1 MVMNT
6 SGEPSATPKIRIRGT
21 STINGNKAPVWVVD
35 GVILEQNVPITASE
49 LNSEDAEYLIGN
61 AISGISPQ
69 DIESITVLKDAS
81 ATAIYGVKAANGVIV
96 LTTKKGRAGKPTVS
110 YYGEVVVNER
120 PSYRNFDRMNSAE
133 RMQLSK
139 EIFEQGLSY
148 NSNISL
154 DPDDSYEGLLNELV
168 NRRMSQ
174 EEFALRSKEMANRNT
189 DWFDVL
195 FRNSLQQVHSL
206 SLSSGSERSRFYA
219 SLSYFNDAGWTLADK
234 VNRYTA
240 NMNASFDIKPWISVN
255 LLTTNSLRMQKAPG
269 TNSRRTNAVDGTFE
283 RDFDINPF
291 SYALNTSRAMRAYD
305 DDGNYEYYMMNYTPF
320 SILNELDNNRLKINM
335 MDTKFQAEL
344 EVRPLKG
351 LEIKALGAVR
361 YVKTTREHRIHEQS
375 NAAEAYRSAS
385 NAYIRKYN
393 KFLYDD
399 PERPGYPKEV
409 VMPKG
414 GF

>member
-1 MVMNT
+1 MDHLE
-6 SGEPSATPKIRIRGT
+6 SGNQRFHP
-21 STINGNKAPVWVVD
+21 
-35 GVILEQNVPITASE
+35 
-49 LNSEDAEYLIGN
+49 Y
-61 AISGISPQ
+61 
-69 DIESITVLKDAS
+69 
-81 ATAIYGVKAANGVIV
+81 
-96 LTTKKGRAGKPTVS
+96 AGSSRDQQP
-110 YYGEVVVNER
+110 ENEC
-120 PSYRNFDRMNSAE
+120 
-133 RMQLSK
+133 
-139 EIFEQGLSY
+139 
-148 NSNISL
+148 
-154 DPDDSYEGLLNELV
+154 
-168 NRRMSQ
+168 
-174 EEFALRSKEMANRNT
+174 RS
-189 DWFDVL
+189 
-195 FRNSLQQVHSL
+195 
-206 SLSSGSERSRFYA
+206 
-219 SLSYFNDAGWTLADK
+219 
-234 VNRYTA
+234 
-240 NMNASFDIKPWISVN
+240 
-255 LLTTNSLRMQKAPG
+255 
-269 TNSRRTNAVDGTFE
+269 GTFE

-414 GF
+414 GFYNRKENDLLNYYQRAMVNYNTSFNGGLHTLNVMAGKRCVIPTASPLSSMVSVTSGIVVEFLSLITGSSNNRLKTG